1 METGRG
7 RWPWGETCWA
17 LTGAGGEGG
26 GEGRDSGASTGR
38 SSPAVLTESIRCLL

>member
-17 LTGAGGEGG
+17 LMGAG